1 MVQAVRPRL
10 NIFALVDFDPDGI
23 AIMLVYKNGSRQLDH
38 EHGTTV
44 PRLQWLGIYSQDLV
58 ETLKTCPESDLVT
71 SDQPDASLPSSQ
83 QIPRNGVDI
92 LSGENPQ
99 YHGGALSTV
108 ITRTNDSGRGPIDC
122 MNPLTARDRKKAV
135 KMLQQ
140 LCEEGTPQGDYL
152 EHARELQRMLM
163 LNIKAEIQA
172 VDNLGDLTL
181 WLDEKLC
188 TRNK

>member
-10 NIFALVDFDPDGI
+10 NIYALVDFDPDGI
-23 AIMLVYKNGSRQLDH
+23 AIMLVYKKGSRQLDH
-38 EHGTTV
+38 EHGITV
-44 PRLQWLGIYSQDLV
+44 PRLQWLGICSQDLI
-58 ETLKTCPESDLVT
+58 ENLKTCPESDLC
-71 SDQPDASLPSSQ
+71 DQPDGSLPSTQ
-83 QIPRNGVDI
+83 QVARTAVDI
-92 LSGENPQ
+92 LRGEPPQ
-99 YHGGALSTV
+99 YHGGASSTV
-108 ITRTNDSGRGPIDC
+108 MNRTNNSSKGPIDC

-140 LCEEGTPQGDYL
+140 LCEEEPPEGDYL

-172 VDNLGDLTL
+172 VDNLGDLTS